1 MARVHLCSM
10 RAADACWSAVE
21 QLSHSA
27 VWPDLQE
34 LYKDSGAASQI
45 LVTFWRLP
53 VIYLFLVLT
62 RGLCCF
68 PASSS
73 FLVSHTGGLHI
84 RRLQPLPSGV
94 EPSLQALDS
103 CLKWLKPFNGLKD

>member
-1 MARVHLCSM
+1 MCTSALWVF
-10 RAADACWSAVE
+10 AYTCWSAPE
-21 QLSHSA
+21 RLSHSA

-62 RGLCCF
+62 RGWCCF
-68 PASSS
+68 PA
-73 FLVSHTGGLHI
+73 FGLFAVSCNGGLNSCS
-84 RRLQPLPSGV
+84 LQPLHAGN
-94 EPSLQALDS
+94 EPSPRSWCFAQIAQ
-103 CLKWLKPFNGLKD
+103 NQT